1 VKRHAP
7 AGLLFTALAVVMT
20 WPLARNLGSA
30 VANTGDPLINIWILD
45 WDWYATLH
53 HPLSLFQ
60 ANAFYPAKYALA
72 FSENLYGIALF
83 LFPLRALGVGAV
95 GAMNVA
101 MLLGFALSGIAAYLL
116 GELVTRSAA
125 AGIAAGVFYAFVP
138 FRFSHLSQVQFVW
151 GWPLPLL
158 LYALLRYKREPT
170 GSNAALFG
178 LVFVLNGLAN
188 IHAFLFGSV
197 AIAITA
203 LIVRPRWRLL
213 LVSTTLSMLLLLPF
227 LVPYWR
233 ASKLYGMQR
242 NAQET
247 MQYSARAGDWLHVSQ
262 ESRVYARW
270 LMDPSIDAERRLF
283 PGALAIVLALGGL
296 WAGLQPSLKGRR
308 EEGAATGVAL
318 AWVALGYA
326 GSLGLHTFF
335 HRCLFDWVPGFRA
348 IRVPARWAIVAYV
361 GLAVLVAL
369 GTEALGR
376 VRWAVIVLLLVELH
390 AAPLRWQLLPSEVPP
405 VYKWLATEKPHAV
418 LELPIRDQLA
428 DYFYLLG
435 ATAHHRRI
443 ANGISGFDPPEFQ
456 RLNELSHATPI
467 SDALA
472 GELRSIG
479 VDTLIVHGDRAN
491 ASIRDWL
498 RRERLPYAGRFD
510 SAEGNGDWVFRMD
523 GRSAAHRDVLDRYL
537 SGGTTYNASTFGVL
551 QFPQSGETIRRGA
564 FFSGYALSPYGI
576 KRVDLLFDN
585 GAVRLPATLIADPGL
600 SRLYPWYD
608 ATPLPRFVAGFP
620 TRPPGVRAETD
631 VQVEIEDGKGGVTRL
646 LSHVFVWPRD
656 SDQ

>member
-1 VKRHAP
+1 
-7 AGLLFTALAVVMT
+7 MT

-83 LFPLRALGVGAV
+83 LFPLRAVGVGGV

-101 MLLGFALSGIAAYLL
+101 MMLGFALSGVAAYLL
-116 GELVTRSAA
+116 GEFVTRSAA

-138 FRFSHLSQVQFVW
+138 FRFAHLSQVQFVW

-158 LYALLRYKREPT
+158 LYALLRYEREPK
-170 GSNAALFG
+170 GGNAALFG
-178 LVFVLNGLAN
+178 LAFVMNGLAN
-188 IHAFLFGSV
+188 VHGLLFGSV

-203 LIVRPRWRLL
+203 LIVRPRWRPL
-213 LVSTTLSMLLLLPF
+213 LVAMALSLLVLLPF

-242 NAQET
+242 NEQET
-247 MQYSARAGDWLHVSQ
+247 MQYSAQAGDWLHVSQ

-270 LMDPSIDAERRLF
+270 LMDPAIDAERRLF

-308 EEGAATGVAL
+308 EEGAVTGVAL
-318 AWVALGYA
+318 AWVALGFA
-326 GSLGLHTFF
+326 GSLGLHSFF
-335 HRCLFDWVPGFRA
+335 HRFLFEWVPGFRA
-348 IRVPARWAIVAYV
+348 IRVPARWAVVAYV
-361 GLAVLVAL
+361 GLALLVAL

-376 VRWAVIVLLLVELH
+376 ARWAVILLLLIELH

-435 ATAHHRRI
+435 ATSHHRRI

-467 SDALA
+467 SDELA
-472 GELRSIG
+472 GELRRIG
-479 VDTLIVHGDRAN
+479 VDTVIVHGDRAN

-498 RRERLPYAGRFD
+498 LRERLPYVGRFD
-510 SAEGNGDWVFRMD
+510 SADGNGDWVFRLD
-523 GRSAAHRDVLDRYL
+523 GPERARREVLDRYL
-537 SGGTTYNASTFGVL
+537 SGETTYNASTFGVL
-551 QFPQSGETIRRGA
+551 QFPQSGETIRTGA

-585 GAVRLPATLIADPGL
+585 GSVRFPATLIADPGL

-608 ATPLPRFVAGFP
+608 ATPHPRFVAGFP
-620 TRPPGVRAETD
+620 ARPPGVRAATD

-646 LSHVFVWPRD
+646 LSHVFVWP
-656 SDQ
+656 